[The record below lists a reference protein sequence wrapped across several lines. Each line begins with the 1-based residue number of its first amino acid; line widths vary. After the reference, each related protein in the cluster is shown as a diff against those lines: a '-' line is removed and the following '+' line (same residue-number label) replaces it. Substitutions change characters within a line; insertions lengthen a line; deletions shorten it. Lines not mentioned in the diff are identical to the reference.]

1 MPIPEML
8 IDIVRLLLQL
18 APAMALVALVLAGI
32 SLRFEGGSTF
42 LIGGGFT
49 KWMLWS
55 AILITLPQ
63 LLMWFG
69 FFRLAVPPTSG
80 PIGTDWLDTIGIDVA
95 DFVGS
100 FIVNRVAV
108 TLAAYF

>member
-42 LIGGGFT
+42 QIGGGFT
-49 KWMLWS
+49 KWLLWS
-55 AILITLPQ
+55 AIMITLPQ
-63 LLMWFG
+63 LLLWSSFFG
-69 FFRLAVPPTSG
+69 LPVPSTPG
-80 PIGTDWLDTIGIDVA
+80 AIGTSWLAAIRSDVTT
-95 DFVGS
+95 FISS
-100 FIVNRVAV
+100 FI
-108 TLAAYF
+108 